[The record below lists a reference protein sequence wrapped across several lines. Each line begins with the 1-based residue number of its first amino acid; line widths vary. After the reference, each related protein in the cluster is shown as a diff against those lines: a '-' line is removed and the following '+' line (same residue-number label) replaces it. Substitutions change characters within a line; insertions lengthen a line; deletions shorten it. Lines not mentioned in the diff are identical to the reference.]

1 MKLALTPHFTS
12 RPDLERAGMGL
23 TIIQS
28 LSDSFEIK
36 SVLNMGTK
44 LIIKKKV
51 VSKDIEACL
60 DEQGLY

>member
-1 MKLALTPHFTS
+1 
-12 RPDLERAGMGL
+12 MGL